1 MSETQPPV
9 IQPGTVDL
17 DGPKLVY
24 ILYFLS
30 MVIGITAIA
39 GLIVA
44 YLKRGAASA
53 AAARTSP
60 SRSGHSGS
68 GFFSASSVR

>member
-9 IQPGTVDL
+9 IQPGSADL

-39 GLIVA
+39 GVIVA
-44 YLKRGAASA
+44 YLKRGKASA
-53 AAARTSP
+53 AAASHFTSRYGP
-60 SRSGHSGS
+60 SGS
-68 GFFSASSVR
+68 GCSSASSAR